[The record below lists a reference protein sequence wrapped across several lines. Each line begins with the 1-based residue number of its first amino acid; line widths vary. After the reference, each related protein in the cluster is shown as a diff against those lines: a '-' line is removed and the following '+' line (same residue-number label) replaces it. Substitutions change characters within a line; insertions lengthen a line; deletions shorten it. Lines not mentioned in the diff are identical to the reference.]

1 MGGGTVHAR
10 AFPFHNLQVEHSRH
24 RRVAAFLVNLV
35 AGRSRTP
42 TRAKTFTPYPSAQ
55 QRDAPS
61 CIL

>member
-42 TRAKTFTPYPSAQ
+42 TRAKTVTPIRLPNNETLPA
-55 QRDAPS
+55 